1 MPSRNQQPQNRE
13 AQEGRKARAGGRG
26 QPTGK
31 STARPSTS
39 AARGTMDRDIQPG
52 ASNLTYDVV
61 SILYHSLQGAETYD
75 KYRRD
80 AEASGDPELVQFID
94 SVIHEELSRAE
105 RAKRLLAHRLEDEEA
120 LDGGGGEEDLEDADE
135 IEDLDDDES

>member
-1 MPSRNQQPQNRE
+1 
-13 AQEGRKARAGGRG
+13 
-26 QPTGK
+26 
-31 STARPSTS
+31 
-39 AARGTMDRDIQPG
+39 MDRDIQPG